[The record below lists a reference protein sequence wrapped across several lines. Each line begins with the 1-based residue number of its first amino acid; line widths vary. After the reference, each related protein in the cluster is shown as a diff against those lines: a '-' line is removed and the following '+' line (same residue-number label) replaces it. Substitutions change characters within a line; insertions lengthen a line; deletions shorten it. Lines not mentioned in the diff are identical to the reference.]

1 MKTTTK
7 KLARRSYLYAAVAYY
22 GFSTDDCIPVAWTFQ
37 STSLSAA
44 KRKANRIGLGGRE
57 VMTARAADR
66 ILNRA

>member
-7 KLARRSYLYAAVAYY
+7 KPAPRTYTYAAVAYY
-22 GFSTDDCIPVAWTFQ
+22 GFSKDDCIPVAWAFR
-37 STSLSAA
+37 STSISAA
-44 KRKANRIGLGGRE
+44 KRKASRLGLGGRD